1 MLRISAEGIV
11 RNIFIVNDNVYYED
25 DRGIIVNHPA
35 NRYMVGTDSYEAT
48 NLFLFDE
55 EYLNLNDEDNIN
67 EFKDYCI
74 NQYRNDIY
82 SFIFK
87 GVSITMWYLDDPV
100 AEDEEVLMMKIKD
113 YCIK

>member
-1 MLRISAEGIV
+1 MLRINAEGIV
-11 RNIFIVNDNVYYED
+11 KNIFIVNDTVYFED
-25 DRGIIVNHPA
+25 NTGMVVNHPA
-35 NRYMVGTDSYEAT
+35 NRYYENSDSGNAT
-48 NLFLFDE
+48 NSFLFNE
-55 EYLNLNDEDNIN
+55 EYLNLNDDENIK

-100 AEDEEVLMMKIKD
+100 AEDEDDLMRQIKE

>member
-74 NQYRNDIY
+74 RQYRNDIY

>member
-11 RNIFIVNDNVYYED
+11 RNIFIVDDNVYFED
-25 DRGIIVNHPA
+25 GRGIIVNHPA
-35 NRYMVGTDSYEAT
+35 NRYRKYSDSYEAT

-55 EYLNLNDEDNIN
+55 EYLNLNDEENIK

-74 NQYRNDIY
+74 NQYKNDIY

-87 GVSITMWYLDDPV
+87 GVSITMWYVDDPV
-100 AEDEEVLMMKIKD
+100 ADDEEVLMLKIKES
-113 YCIK
+113 CIK